1 VSRGILIAEGVS
13 RWFSA
18 GKERVVA
25 VREVSLEVEEAELV
39 VVLGRSGAG
48 KSTLLSLCGG
58 LDRPD
63 EGRIW
68 VGGRDL
74 DQLSEGE
81 HDGFLRGAVGWVFP
95 AAGLLPLLSAEENVA
110 LTLRIM
116 GHPEAEAM
124 ATASRALSAMGLAER
139 AGHRAMELSGG
150 EQQRVALARALV
162 KAPALLVADEPT
174 AQLDTETAQGIMA
187 VIREA
192 ASSGTAVLLA
202 THDAAATEL
211 ADRVLHMEDGVLR
224 ERVDVG

>member
-1 VSRGILIAEGVS
+1 VSGRTLVVEAVS
-13 RWFSA
+13 RWFAA
-18 GKERVVA
+18 GGERVVA
-25 VREVSLEVEEAELV
+25 VRQASFQVEEAELV

-74 DQLSEGE
+74 ELLSEGE
-81 HDGFLRGAVGWVFP
+81 HDRFLRGAVGWVFQAP
-95 AAGLLPLLSAEENVA
+95 GLLPLLSAEENVGLA
-110 LTLRIM
+110 LRIL
-116 GHPEAEAM
+116 GQPEAQ
-124 ATASRALSAMGLAER
+124 ATLTARQALGAMGLAER
-139 AGHRAMELSGG
+139 AGHRGMELSGG

-174 AQLDTETAQGIMA
+174 AQLDTETARGIMA

-202 THDAAATEL
+202 THDTAATEL
-211 ADRVLHMEDGVLR
+211 ADRVLTMEDGVLR
-224 ERVDVG
+224 EHVGVG